1 MLRYE
6 ALLLARP
13 DITKDE
19 TAKLEKELDAAVKQ
33 NKATTISFD
42 RWGKYRLAY
51 PVRKNEY
58 GVYFLTRFEVETENN
73 QQLLDDIRSLMRLKQ
88 SDVVMREMITKLD
101 PTGSLEYKRPESL
114 EETPADVDSFLKK
127 NKMSGLVSKTKRD
140 RPYDRRPR
148 SSFAQAPADK
158 EVQVE
163 TEKVTETVEPK
174 DA

>member
-19 TAKLEKELDAAVKQ
+19 TATLEKEFDAVIKK
-33 NKATTISFD
+33 NKSTTISFD

-58 GVYFLTRFEVETENN
+58 GVYFLTRFEVESEDN

-88 SDVVMREMITKLD
+88 SEVVMREMITKLD
-101 PTGSLEYKRPESL
+101 ETGSLEYKRPESL

-127 NKMSGLVSKTKRD
+127 NKMGGLVSKTKRD
-140 RPYDRRPR
+140 RPFDRRPR
-148 SSFAQAPADK
+148 SPQK
-158 EVQVE
+158 EA
-163 TEKVTETVEPK
+163 ETVKVAESEVK
-174 DA
+174 KA

>member
-101 PTGSLEYKRPESL
+101 PEGSLEYKRPESL

-140 RPYDRRPR
+140 RPFDRRPR
-148 SSFAQAPADK
+148 SSFAKAPADK

-163 TEKVTETVEPK
+163 TVEVTKEIK